1 MCPQELNLSYQDL
14 GDPFQRDNFLGILRR
29 LIRVEKLQLVSDWL
43 TDLSSVR
50 LPRLETRTQNAPRQ
64 ASNRCPAWTK
74 VAVQAVA
81 GRAGSPELR
90 FRSGLSGL
98 PVVHSSASCSL
109 ARCKMLHL
117 QQNHL
122 VGVHQLPKLPLVEHL
137 CLSDNTIS
145 SLGGLGALGKTPL
158 RSLSLIRNPVSFMP
172 DYRAR

>member
-14 GDPFQRDNFLGILRR
+14 GDPFQRDNFLRILRR

-50 LPRLETRTQNAPRQ
+50 LPRLETRTQNAPQQ
-64 ASNRCPAWTK
+64 ASNHCPERWFWT
-74 VAVQAVA
+74 
-81 GRAGSPELR
+81 
-90 FRSGLSGL
+90 LSGL
-98 PVVHSSASCSL
+98 PVVQSSASCSL

-145 SLGGLGALGKTPL
+145 SLGGLGALGKSPL

>member
-14 GDPFQRDNFLGILRR
+14 GDPFQRDNFLRILRR

-50 LPRLETRTQNAPRQ
+50 LPRLETRTQNAPQQ
-64 ASNRCPAWTK
+64 ASNHCPAWTK
-74 VAVQAVA
+74 VAVEAVA

-90 FRSGLSGL
+90 FLVWSLWSTC
-98 PVVHSSASCSL
+98 SASCSL